1 MPVSHSISIHAL
13 RGEGDPHTGC
23 CLPTSPQISI
33 HALRGEGDEVD
44 KRAYHK
50 NKAFQSTPSVGR
62 ATPAPRYRAAT
73 GIHISIHAL
82 RGEGDQLNISICRL
96 RQHFN
101 PRPPWGGRRL
111 YRFQGQQTQVDFNPR
126 PPWGGRQTFSEDYVH
141 DLRFQSTPS
150 VGRATRVG

>member
-82 RGEGDQLNISICRL
+82 RGEGDNTREYFNRL
-96 RQHFN
+96 HNNFN

-111 YRFQGQQTQVDFNPR
+111 PDKEKEPATEI
-126 PPWGGRQTFSEDYVH
+126 SIH
-141 DLRFQSTPS
+141 ALRGEGDGLKSSFESGS
-150 VGRATRVG
+150 NISIHALRGEGDWRLS